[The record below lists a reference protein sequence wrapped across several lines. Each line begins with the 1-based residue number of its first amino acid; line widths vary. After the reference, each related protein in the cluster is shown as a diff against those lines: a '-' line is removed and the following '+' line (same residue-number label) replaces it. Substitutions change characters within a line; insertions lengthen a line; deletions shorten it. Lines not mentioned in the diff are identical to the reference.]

1 MMKLRI
7 RGNTLRL
14 RLSRSEVDLVGQGRE
29 LEESTSFP
37 GGGKLQYVL
46 RQSSSKTSVVKI
58 NEGDKSCINVIV
70 DQNKA
75 KEWAKSEEVGLFGT
89 EPLVLGSLELLIE
102 KDFACLN
109 PREGIEDSDSYP
121 NPATV
126 DGN

>member
-1 MMKLRI
+1 MKLRI

-14 RLSRSEVDLVGQGRE
+14 RLSRSEVDLVGQGKE
-29 LEESTSFP
+29 VEESTSFP

-46 RQSSSKTSVVKI
+46 RQTPSKTSVVKTNI
-58 NEGDKSCINVIV
+58 G

-75 KEWAKSEEVGLFGT
+75 KAWAKSEEVGLFGA
-89 EPLVLGSLELLIE
+89 EPLVLGPLKLLIE

-109 PREGIEDSDSYP
+109 PREGSEDSDSYP

-126 DGN
+126 DAN